1 MLLGSSGSPFH
12 AVLVG
17 SNDIPAAIS
26 LMDRTHQSPRLTTI
40 LHPRKTQM
48 DPKIGL
54 GLRPAL
60 RFNRSELLEW
70 IDSGCP
76 RVDTKGGGR

>member
-48 DPKIGL
+48 DPTFAERKATIRQL
-54 GLRPAL
+54 YLE
-60 RFNRSELLEW
+60 RS
-70 IDSGCP
+70 
-76 RVDTKGGGR
+76 

>member
-48 DPKIGL
+48 DHN
-54 GLRPAL
+54 LRPHTDRMMERKRRL
-60 RFNRSELLEW
+60 KKML
-70 IDSGCP
+70 P
-76 RVDTKGGGR
+76 